1 MEVTVNQTKIRLVQG
16 DITKQTTDA
25 IVNAANSGLMG
36 GGGVDG
42 AIHRVGGPAIMEEC
56 RRIRDEIGRL
66 PAGKAVITTGGNLK
80 AKYVIHTVGPVWHG
94 GSRGE
99 AETLASA
106 HTESLKLATVK
117 KVYHELVPSG
127 GDEGSKIIEEL
138 NSTSYEVVKSRVER
152 GAQLE
157 GLENTDLL
165 TESMDWTRCLAV
177 GLQNEKVFNQVY
189 ELYSQSQNR
198 RNEHI
203 AKRIDE
209 TLKQDEWGVLLMREG
224 NHVQF
229 PPDIEVFY
237 VSPPGLDDIKRWIRN
252 KEMESQ
258 PKGEE
263 GEQT

>member
-1 MEVTVNQTKIRLVQG
+1 MAEELGRIEKPSVEDFKGTRKLFFIPLVFSPRQLEG
-16 DITKQTTDA
+16 DLLQM
-25 IVNAANSGLMG
+25 VF
-36 GGGVDG
+36 
-42 AIHRVGGPAIMEEC
+42 
-56 RRIRDEIGRL
+56 
-66 PAGKAVITTGGNLK
+66 
-80 AKYVIHTVGPVWHG
+80 KYWDQV
-94 GSRGE
+94 
-99 AETLASA
+99 
-106 HTESLKLATVK
+106 ESQLTSLELKLGSVK

-157 GLENTDLL
+157 GLEDTDLL

-189 ELYSQSQNR
+189 ELYAKAQTM

-209 TLKQDEWGVLLMREG
+209 TLKEGECGVLLMREG
-224 NHVQF
+224 HHVQF
-229 PPDIEVFY
+229 PPDIDVFY
-237 VSPPGLDDIKRWIRN
+237 VSPPGLDEIKRWLRT
-252 KEMESQ
+252 KEVESQ
-258 PKGEE
+258 PKGKE